1 MPELTGALLVV
12 AVVAAVVGLMINA
25 GFLLWAAGIVGIEQ
39 RTFGKAIGVTLLGG
53 IASAVVSFFIAG
65 LPVINFVIGFVV
77 YALVAMPLFAT
88 TFGKAIGATFVS
100 WVLSIVVVGGGLLLL
115 ALATGTSL
123 AGLL

>member
-65 LPVINFVIGFVV
+65 LPVIIFVIGFVV